1 MGFIKAFLVSFL
13 KIFYMLKPSL
23 MFKNA
28 ELYLGGLIT
37 SMTTVI
43 SLDYLNKVFFENADE
58 KYLWMP
64 VVIQVVMTFLYL
76 LITFIDFVLGIR
88 VSVVVHKKP
97 FDFYRVIDSIAK
109 TFATIIVTSLLM
121 LLCLIITASNMQWAM
136 LTATLAL
143 SFLWIII
150 ILYEY
155 SSIGSHIK
163 TLYGTK
169 PGIFTFM
176 DRISGKIREK
186 AIKKIETSFNLNSEE
201 DEKDSNINTD

>member
-1 MGFIKAFLVSFL
+1 
-13 KIFYMLKPSL
+13 MLKPSL
-23 MFKNA
+23 MVKYG
-28 ELYLGGLIT
+28 ETYLGSLIT
-37 SMTTVI
+37 SMVAVI
-43 SLDYLNKVFFENADE
+43 SLDYLNKIFFTNADE
-58 KYLWMP
+58 KYIWMP
-64 VVIQVVMTFLYL
+64 VVIQILMTFLYL
-76 LITFIDFVLGIR
+76 VITFIDFVLGIR
-88 VSVVVHKKP
+88 ASVVINKKP

-136 LTATLAL
+136 LTSTLVLA
-143 SFLWIII
+143 FLWVII

-155 SSIGSHIK
+155 SSIGNHIK

-176 DRISGKIREK
+176 DRISGKLREK
-186 AIKKIETSFNLNSEE
+186 AIQKIETSFNLNTE

>member
-1 MGFIKAFLVSFL
+1 MGFIKALLVSFL
-13 KIFYMLKPSL
+13 KIAYMLKPSL

-28 ELYLGGLIT
+28 DLYLGGLIT
-37 SMTTVI
+37 SMTAVI

-64 VVIQVVMTFLYL
+64 VTIQIIMTFLYL
-76 LITFIDFVLGIR
+76 VITFIDFVLGIR
-88 VSVVVHKKP
+88 TSIVVNKKP

-109 TFATIIVTSLLM
+109 TFATIIVTTIM
-121 LLCLIITASNMQWAM
+121 MMLCLIITASNMQWAM
-136 LTATLAL
+136 LASTLVLA
-143 SFLWIII
+143 FLWVII

-155 SSIGSHIK
+155 SSIGNHIK

-176 DRISGKIREK
+176 DRISGKLREK
-186 AIKKIETSFNLNSEE
+186 AIQKIETSFNLNSE
-201 DEKDSNINTD
+201 DEKDNINNTD

>member
-1 MGFIKAFLVSFL
+1 
-13 KIFYMLKPSL
+13 MLKPSL

-88 VSVVVHKKP
+88 VSVVVNKKP

-155 SSIGSHIK
+155 SSIGNHIK

-176 DRISGKIREK
+176 DRISGKLREK